1 MVANQVYQAL
11 NLMMT
16 REVEPAAA
24 ITLSCGALQAGTVP
38 NTLPDTADL
47 KFGLRSLNVAAREHV
62 LSRIPELVEGYVKA
76 WRASSE
82 IAMFNCPSV
91 VTDPLLA
98 AELQPAFAAVV
109 GSARVR
115 KAEPMAATEDFS
127 YVSAAV
133 PSVFAILGAGSPV
146 PRRTIT
152 RICTLMSRCFGWERL
167 CTWRLSPRGS
177 SVMRTSRPSIGRHEG
192 ASSERA

>member
-76 WRASSE
+76 W
-82 IAMFNCPSV
+82 
-91 VTDPLLA
+91 
-98 AELQPAFAAVV
+98 ELRNRDVQLSKRGDRPAL
-109 GSARVR
+109 GVR
-115 KAEPMAATEDFS
+115 AATG
-127 YVSAAV
+127 VCGGGW
-133 PSVFAILGAGSPV
+133 LGACMQGQAH
-146 PRRTIT
+146 
-152 RICTLMSRCFGWERL
+152 G
-167 CTWRLSPRGS
+167 GN
-177 SVMRTSRPSIGRHEG
+177 GRF
-192 ASSERA
+192 

>member
-133 PSVFAILGAGSPV
+133 PSVFAILGAGSPGAAPHHNPHMHLDEQV
-146 PRRTIT
+146 FWMGAALHVAVVATW
-152 RICTLMSRCFGWERL
+152 FERHAH
-167 CTWRLSPRGS
+167 
-177 SVMRTSRPSIGRHEG
+177 I
-192 ASSERA
+192 ASKHRQT